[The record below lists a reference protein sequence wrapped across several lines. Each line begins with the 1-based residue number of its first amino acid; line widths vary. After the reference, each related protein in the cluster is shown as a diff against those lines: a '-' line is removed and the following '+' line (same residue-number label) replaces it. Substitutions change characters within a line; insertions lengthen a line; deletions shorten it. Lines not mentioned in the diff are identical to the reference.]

1 MRGRRTLL
9 VEVHLLRK
17 AVHALKQRKE
27 GTPNFSAGVPYG
39 TTRYRDIALS
49 PIPKNTPPRHSQT
62 PRAYPLQQHACPAQ
76 KHQRT
81 NDSSTI
87 RVE

>member
-9 VEVHLLRK
+9 VEVHLAGK

-27 GTPNFSAGVPYG
+27 GTCNFSAGEPYG
-39 TTRYRDIALS
+39 TTRWRGITLS

-62 PRAYPLQQHACPAQ
+62 PRAFPLARRREGM
-76 KHQRT
+76 RT
-81 NDSSTI
+81 GRMD
-87 RVE
+87 

>member
-9 VEVHLLRK
+9 VEVHLAGK

-62 PRAYPLQQHACPAQ
+62 PRAIPLRAARAEAVAHA
-76 KHQRT
+76 
-81 NDSSTI
+81 
-87 RVE
+87 